1 MSKRVKDYLDGL
13 RNNNIDVDKE
23 LVNLPKEDYKNIYK
37 LMVMDNK
44 EFRNEKLPEM
54 DIQTR
59 IFLNKRLNNRMWDL
73 GYKAGLIE
81 EIEEENL
88 KNSEDLSRLR
98 NEIKIIIPEVVLL
111 QKRLKEWG
119 R

>member
-59 IFLNKRLNNRMWDL
+59 IFLNKRLNNRMRDL
-73 GYKAGLIE
+73 GYKMRLIE
-81 EIEEENL
+81 EIEEDILRDTDALLKL
-88 KNSEDLSRLR
+88 KNKVKLL
-98 NEIKIIIPEVVLL
+98 IPEVVLY
-111 QKRLKEWG
+111 QKRLQNE
-119 R
+119 

>member
-59 IFLNKRLNNRMWDL
+59 IFLNKRFNSISREL
-73 GYKAGLIE
+73 GYKSWIIE
-81 EIEEENL
+81 ELEEDILRDTNTVLDL
-88 KNSEDLSRLR
+88 KNKLKLL
-98 NEIKIIIPEVVLL
+98 IPEVVLY
-111 QKRLKEWG
+111 QKRLQDE
-119 R
+119 